1 MNKYSIRFNQ
11 SRGQPGRGSNEHV
24 WRVFENGKE
33 YLLKNF
39 VLNVPS
45 ISEKD
50 STSENWNVT
59 CTGIMTIDRVT
70 STAIINPA
78 DSTDAL

>member
-11 SRGQPGRGSNEHV
+11 SRGQPGRGSSEHV
-24 WRVFENGKE
+24 WRVFENEKE

-50 STSENWNVT
+50 AISENWNVT
-59 CTGIMTIDRVT
+59 CKGIMVIDRET

-78 DSTDAL
+78 V

>member
-11 SRGQPGRGSNEHV
+11 SRGQAGRGTMDHV
-24 WRVFENGKE
+24 WRVFENEKE
-33 YLLKNF
+33 YLFKHF

-45 ISEKD
+45 SSEQD

-59 CTGIMTIDRVT
+59 CQGIMTIDRVT

-78 DSTDAL
+78 NIS

>member
-11 SRGQPGRGSNEHV
+11 SRGQPGRGSTEHV

-33 YLLKNF
+33 YLFKNF

-45 ISEKD
+45 SSEKD
-50 STSENWNVT
+50 SVSDNWNVT
-59 CTGIMTIDRVT
+59 CQGVMTIDRDT
-70 STAIINPA
+70 STAIINPVK
-78 DSTDAL
+78 